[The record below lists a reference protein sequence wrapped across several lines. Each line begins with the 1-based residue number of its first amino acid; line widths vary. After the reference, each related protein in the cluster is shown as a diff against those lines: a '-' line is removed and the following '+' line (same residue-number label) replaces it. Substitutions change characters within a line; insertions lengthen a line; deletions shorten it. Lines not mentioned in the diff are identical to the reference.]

1 MIFFFDIRNF
11 LYLQHQIIN
20 NKQRNRKNLREANE
34 SDN

>member
-1 MIFFFDIRNF
+1 MMFV
-11 LYLQHQIIN
+11 YLQHQTIN